1 MSLWGGTA
9 APGNGRFTRVANF
22 PNKNKIQYL
31 RLTINLHRPLSDN
44 LPDTT
49 QIGEKIMASPAQI
62 LANRENAQR
71 STGPATPEGKRA
83 ASRNAIR
90 HGLTGTQI
98 VMPGED
104 PAAYEDLRQ
113 GLHDSHQPANEAE
126 RILVDQI
133 AANAWRLM
141 RAQRVETAFLA
152 KLTEGAKDPDAAL
165 AEAFLEKP
173 KELARMH
180 RYVAA
185 AQNAYYKA
193 ITQLTKLQKERG
205 TLEADEIGFVSYPAL
220 MEPSQ
225 PATTH
230 TIPEPDRQN
239 LPRYSDF
246 DPTLG
251 NYRS

>member
-1 MSLWGGTA
+1 
-9 APGNGRFTRVANF
+9 
-22 PNKNKIQYL
+22 
-31 RLTINLHRPLSDN
+31 
-44 LPDTT
+44 
-49 QIGEKIMASPAQI
+49 MASPAQI
-62 LANRENAQR
+62 LANRDNAQR
-71 STGPATPEGKRA
+71 SIGPKTVEGKQT
-83 ASRNAIR
+83 ASRNATR

-113 GLHDSHQPANEAE
+113 GLHESHQPANEAE

-193 ITQLTKLQKERG
+193 ITQLTKLQKERA
-205 TLEADEIGFVSYPAL
+205 TLEADEIGFVSYRDPN
-220 MEPSQ
+220 EPIRQ
-225 PATTH
+225 VATLSA
-230 TIPEPDRQN
+230 PEPDRQN
-239 LPRYSDF
+239 MSRHTDF
-246 DPTLG
+246 ESTLG